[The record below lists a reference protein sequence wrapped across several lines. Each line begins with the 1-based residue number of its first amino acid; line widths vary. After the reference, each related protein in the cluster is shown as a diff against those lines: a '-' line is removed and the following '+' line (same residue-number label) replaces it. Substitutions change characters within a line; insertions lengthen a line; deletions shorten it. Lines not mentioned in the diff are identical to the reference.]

1 MDVEGFSAFSD
12 ITFTSEVTGTE
23 HVMREPELVRIS
35 VNRDYFMA
43 VIDFSGFEDGEYVY
57 SINGEIENPY
67 TGVHEVSLTGL
78 IHIGVIKTIENE
90 VQYNSNHVSIQ
101 YHTDL

>member
-1 MDVEGFSAFSD
+1 MDLEGFSAFSD
-12 ITFTSEVTGTE
+12 ITFTSEVTGKE
-23 HVMREPELVRIS
+23 HVLREPELVRID

-57 SINGEIENPY
+57 SINGEIENTY

-78 IHIGVIKTIENE
+78 IHIGKLKETEKVEYQANNTN
-90 VQYNSNHVSIQ
+90 IQ
-101 YHTDL
+101 YKTDF